1 MNTKLYNLYSF
12 ICVFPL
18 WIFRSNLD
26 VKDILLLSIIFGFL
40 PIIIN
45 FYIIK
50 INSEKFNFFFIIWIC
65 TISFYGLDQNMGLWP
80 IAKINYFSSLI
91 YLTSYFAALLNSI
104 LIMIVFFIIIK
115 FIKINGV
122 KILFSFLMI
131 IFIFNVFDKNKFYS
145 NFPKKVLSEDI
156 KNITKKHKKKIVI
169 IFDEMS
175 GFNSAD
181 NKVKNGQKINQD
193 IVDYFTNKN
202 FDIYTNA
209 YALFRDTDQSLGSIL
224 NLINNKDNYFKINK
238 KKEVHFMKKSNN
250 FFVSNNL
257 MSNKFFDLNEN
268 QNIVVTQSMY
278 INYCKHPKVVIC
290 NQFNPYDKK
299 IKFLEGFKNT
309 KTTRYISFYRN
320 NGSVTSYFIW
330 RILLELR
337 IIDTILD
344 PAGEKAAINYIFDQL
359 FKDIKDHENSTL
371 FFSHILVP
379 HIPYTYDE
387 ACKFDGNRSIDFNRI
402 SVSQKRIQH
411 NLEKKCLIQYLDIF
425 FQKLEQIK
433 KFDNF
438 EIVIFSDHDSRI
450 VNSKEI
456 FNNVIFVH
464 KKKNSI
470 ESKINENELSL
481 NEIINTFYKY

>member
-50 INSEKFNFFFIIWIC
+50 INSEKFNFFFII
-65 TISFYGLDQNMGLWP
+65 
-80 IAKINYFSSLI
+80 
-91 YLTSYFAALLNSI
+91 
-104 LIMIVFFIIIK
+104 VK

-122 KILFSFLMI
+122 KILFSFLII
-131 IFIFNVFDKNKFYS
+131 IFIFNIFDKNKFYS
-145 NFPKKVLSEDI
+145 NFPKKVLSENT
-156 KNITKKHKKKIVI
+156 KEITKKHKKKIVI

-181 NKVKNGQKINQD
+181 NNVKNGQKINRD
-193 IVDYFTNKN
+193 IFDYFTNKN
-202 FDIYTNA
+202 FDIYTNV

-224 NLINNKDNYFKINK
+224 NFINNKDDYLKIDE

-257 MSNKFFDLNEN
+257 ISNKFFDLNEN

-278 INYCKHPKVVIC
+278 INYCKHPKVIIC

-309 KTTRYISFYRN
+309 KPTRYISFYRN

-359 FKDIKDHENSTL
+359 FKDIKDHDNSTL

-402 SVSQKRIQH
+402 SVSQKRIRH

-433 KFDNF
+433 KFDDF

-450 VNSKEI
+450 VNSKKI

-470 ESKINENELSL
+470 KSKINENELSL